1 MVFIQQIRD
10 RCTFLLCLLLVV
22 CLYGSQFSWGYFTS
36 YDKLDSNK
44 NCFCELEGSINDC
57 SCEVDTVDHFN
68 NIKIFP
74 RLSSLLVKNYFRF
87 YRVNLHRDCPFWPD
101 DSKCAMRFCQVQN
114 CEEKSIPKG
123 LIENGENHFM
133 KPTLFKYTKEAQ
145 VAGCSDADDFNSLL
159 GFLDTSISDQAH
171 KEFELWAKHDEAEE
185 DFCIVDD
192 NHEGSQYVDLLIN
205 PERYTGYKGDSAH
218 RVWNSIYLE
227 NCFGTQNK
235 SNSFTEYLA
244 QIDLHKMCLEQRAF
258 YRIISGLHSSINIHL
273 CSKYLLSES
282 KDFLDPQGI
291 WGPNVKEFQRRFSP
305 ETTNGEG
312 PHWLRNLYFIYLVEL
327 RALAKAAPYLRREE
341 YYTGIVEED
350 QETKMAIN
358 DLLSVIE
365 SFPNHFDEN
374 ALFSG
379 SIQGIKFKHEFK
391 EKFRNISRI
400 MDCVGCDKCKLWGK
414 LQTQGLGTALKIL
427 YSEKLNQ
434 ATESG
439 LWNKPHIEAD
449 PLFRLSRTEIVALF
463 NAFGRLSNSIFEM
476 ENFRKYLR

>member
-1 MVFIQQIRD
+1 MSRWRYLSDKAPLFVV
-10 RCTFLLCLLLVV
+10 LLLV
-22 CLYGSQFSWGYFTS
+22 CLYGSQLSCGYFAS
-36 YDKLDSNK
+36 YDLTENNK

-57 SCEVDTVDHFN
+57 GCEVDTVDHFN
-68 NIKIFP
+68 NIKIYP
-74 RLSSLLVKNYFRF
+74 RLKSILVKNYFRF
-87 YRVNLHRDCPFWPD
+87 FKVNLHHQCPFWSD

-114 CEEKSIPKG
+114 CEEQTIPPG
-123 LIENGENHFM
+123 LKEQGYNHNFM
-133 KPTLFKYTKEAQ
+133 RPAAYKYSPEAQ
-145 VAGCSDADDFNSLL
+145 DPECSDANDFNSIL
-159 GFLDTSISDQAH
+159 GLIDTSISDQAH
-171 KEFELWAKHDEAEE
+171 KEFELWAKHDQAEE
-185 DFCIVDD
+185 DFCIIDE
-192 NHEGSQYVDLLIN
+192 NEEGCQYVDLLLN

-218 RVWNSIYLE
+218 RVWSSIYLE
-227 NCFGTQNK
+227 NCFGVQNK
-235 SNSFTEYLA
+235 SNTFSDYLA
-244 QIDLHKMCLEQRAF
+244 QMDLHKMCLEQRAF
-258 YRIISGLHSSINIHL
+258 YRIISGLHTSINIHL
-273 CSKYLLSES
+273 CSKYLLSET
-282 KDFLDPQGI
+282 KDFLAPQGI
-291 WGPNVKEFQRRFSP
+291 WGPNVEEFKRRFSP

-327 RALAKAAPYLRREE
+327 RALSKAAPYLRRED

-374 ALFSG
+374 ALFSH
-379 SIQGIKFKHEFK
+379 SPQGIRFKYEFK

-427 YSEKLNQ
+427 YSEKLNI

-439 LWNKPHIEAD
+439 LWDKPHIEAD
-449 PLFRLSRTEIVALF
+449 PIFRLKRSEIVALF

-476 ENFRKYLR
+476 ENFRKSLR

>member
-1 MVFIQQIRD
+1 MSLIQQIRD
-10 RCTFLLCLLLVV
+10 KSAFLICLLLVI
-22 CLYGSQFSWGYFTS
+22 CLYGSQLSWGYFTS
-36 YDKLDSNK
+36 YDKLDNNK

-123 LIENGENHFM
+123 LIEKGENHFRE
-133 KPTLFKYTKEAQ
+133 KTLFKYMKEAQ
-145 VAGCSDADDFNSLL
+145 AAGCSDADDFNSLL

-192 NHEGSQYVDLLIN
+192 NQEGAQYVDLLIN

-258 YRIISGLHSSINIHL
+258 YRIISGLHTSINIHL

-291 WGPNVKEFQRRFSP
+291 WGPNVKEFKRRFSP

-341 YYTGIVEED
+341 YYTGLVEED

-365 SFPNHFDEN
+365 SFTNHFDEN
-374 ALFSG
+374 ALFSD

-463 NAFGRLSNSIFEM
+463 NAFGRLSNSIVEM